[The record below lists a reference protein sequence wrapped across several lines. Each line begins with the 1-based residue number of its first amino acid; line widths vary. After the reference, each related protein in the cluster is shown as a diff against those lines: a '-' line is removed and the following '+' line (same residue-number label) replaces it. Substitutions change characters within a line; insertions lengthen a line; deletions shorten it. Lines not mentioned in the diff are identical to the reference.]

1 MGLESELSET
11 ITALRKMT
19 VDGED
24 VRRKLV
30 VELEGRAIAEA
41 QVPMTFF
48 SPLDCHTFS
57 DPLSTHLLGTQL
69 GTMVVC
75 PRTHGIETSF

>member
-1 MGLESELSET
+1 MWLKERESKLVGLESELSET

-41 QVPMTFF
+41 QVP
-48 SPLDCHTFS
+48 LDWFLHWTA
-57 DPLSTHLLGTQL
+57 THSVTL
-69 GTMVVC
+69 
-75 PRTHGIETSF
+75 